1 MNAVANDPL
10 LQPLKVG
17 HLTLKNRI
25 MSTSHAC
32 GLDKD
37 GYPQD
42 AYQAYHEEKA
52 KGGLALTMFGGSSNV
67 APDSPNT
74 FRQLHLGNDGCI
86 PHLQKFA
93 QRVHRHGCAIMCQIT
108 HLGRRGDPYGDHW
121 LEMIGPS
128 PVRETR
134 HRAIPREMDQHDID
148 RVIKA
153 FGDTAA
159 RCKEGGLDGIE
170 TLFGGH
176 LVGQFLS
183 PVTNKRTDRYGGSL
197 ENRARFALEVYR
209 EIRKRT
215 GSNFLVGMRYI
226 VDEGIADGLT
236 FEDAVTV
243 AKMFE
248 AEGLVDFFNAIYGR
262 MDTYYSLAMHN
273 MPGMASGLA
282 PWLEKA
288 GAFKR
293 EMSRPVFHAARIAD
307 LATARH
313 AIRDGLIDMAAMTRA
328 HIADPH
334 IVAKLMRG
342 EEDRIRPCVG
352 ATHCMGA
359 HRPTCLHNAAT
370 GRELNGGH
378 DVGKAERARKV
389 VVVGAGPAGLEA
401 ARVSAERGHKVTVL
415 EAAPQAG
422 GQVLLAKQAS
432 WRKDIAGL
440 VDWRVSELDKLGV
453 EVRYNTF
460 AEPSDVSVLAPDV
473 VVIATGGTPNP
484 GWIEGAE
491 LCTSSWDILSG
502 TVQAGEEVL
511 VYDGTGRHS
520 AMTAAEKLA
529 TAGHK
534 VHFVTVDDTVTEE
547 QGYAE
552 RVSWKRR
559 MYQLGL
565 DVQRDL
571 ELIGVRPEGNR
582 LMAILHNEFTGEH
595 MERVVDMVVAEHGTL
610 PADAIFTDLQAGS
623 VNDGVKDIDALIAGK
638 PQPISAHEGKYE
650 LYRIGDAAA
659 SRNVAAAVYD
669 ALRLCRTL

>member
-1 MNAVANDPL
+1 MNAASRDPL
-10 LQPLKVG
+10 LQPLTIG
-17 HLTLKNRI
+17 HVTLKNRI

-37 GYPQD
+37 GYPQE

-86 PHLQKFA
+86 PHLQSFA
-93 QRVHRHGCAIMCQIT
+93 ERIHAHGCAIMCQIT

-121 LEMIGPS
+121 LEMIAPS

-134 HRAIPREMDQHDID
+134 HRAIPREMDEHDIA

-153 FGDTAA
+153 FGDTAE

-183 PVTNKRTDRYGGSL
+183 PMMNKRTDKYGGSL

-209 EIRKRT
+209 EIRRRT
-215 GSNFLVGMRYI
+215 GSRFLVGMRYI
-226 VDEGIADGLT
+226 VDEGVAEGLT
-236 FEDAVTV
+236 FDDAVTV

-262 MDTYYSLAMHN
+262 MDTYYALAMHN
-273 MPGMASGLA
+273 MPGMASGIA

-307 LATARH
+307 VATARH

-334 IVAKLMRG
+334 LVAKLMRG

-352 ATHCMGA
+352 ATHCMGS

-370 GRELNGGH
+370 GRELTGGH
-378 DVGKAERARKV
+378 AIEAAPAARKI
-389 VVVGAGPAGLEA
+389 VVVGSGPAGLEA
-401 ARVSAERGHKVTVL
+401 ARVSAERGHDVTVL
-415 EAAPQAG
+415 EAAPMAG
-422 GQVLLAKQAS
+422 GQVRLAKQAS
-432 WRKDIAGL
+432 WRKDITGL
-440 VDWRVSELDKLGV
+440 VDWRVNELEKLGV

-460 AEPSDVSVLAPDV
+460 AEQADVAALQPDV
-473 VVIATGGTPNP
+473 VIVATGGVPNP
-484 GWIEGAE
+484 GWFDGAE
-491 LCTSSWDILSG
+491 LATSAWDVIG
-502 TVQAGEEVL
+502 GGAVQGQDVL

-520 AMTAAEKLA
+520 AMTAAEIL
-529 TAGHK
+529 TAGGFK
-534 VHFVTVDDTVTEE
+534 VTLVTLDDGVVEE

-559 MYQLGL
+559 MYQLGF
-565 DVQRDL
+565 DVLRDL
-571 ELIGVRPEGNR
+571 ELVAVEKAGNR
-582 LMAILHNEFTGEH
+582 LKAILHNEFTGENH
-595 MERVVDMVVAEHGTL
+595 ERIVDQVVADHGTL
-610 PADAIFTDLQAGS
+610 PADTIFHDLRAGS
-623 VNDGVKDIDALIAGK
+623 GNDGVKDIDALIAGRAQPPGK
-638 PQPISAHEGKYE
+638 PGGYE

-659 SRNVAAAVYD
+659 SRNVAAAIYD